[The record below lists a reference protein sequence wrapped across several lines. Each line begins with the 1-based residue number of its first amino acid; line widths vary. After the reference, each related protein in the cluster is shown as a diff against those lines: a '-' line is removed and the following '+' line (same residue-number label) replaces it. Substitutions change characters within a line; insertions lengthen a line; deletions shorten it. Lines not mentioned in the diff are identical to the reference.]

1 MKLSNNNYPCVAGID
16 EYIDL
21 QALQGDLELPCYI
34 ELGDYSIVYDTRNHL
49 EINIPDSH
57 FLSNRDLSSM
67 LMYVV
72 QVCEK

>member
-1 MKLSNNNYPCVAGID
+1 MNNKYPCVTGID
-16 EYIDL
+16 EYVDP
-21 QALQGDLELPCYI
+21 QDLQGDLELPCYI

-57 FLSNRDLSSM
+57 LSNRDLSSI
-67 LMYVV
+67 LMYVL